1 MPKPPSIKTSVNAFL
16 RRAQDQAMTN
26 TTSAR
31 LIFAMDATAS
41 REPTWDLATSLHAEL
56 FGIASATRLD
66 VQLVYYRGLDDFY
79 VSGWNKEPRTLLH
92 EMQNVRCRGGRTQI
106 LRVLQ
111 HARRQISNEKT
122 EAVVFV
128 GDCCEESPTEL
139 YACAGE
145 LGLFRLP
152 VFVFQEGYDPHA
164 KQVFQ
169 QIAKRSRGAYARFA
183 PGSAKELAALLGVAV
198 AYATKGK
205 DAVSQLATA
214 EARHLLKQ
222 LPP

>member
-1 MPKPPSIKTSVNAFL
+1 MPKPPSIKTSVNDFL
-16 RRAQDQAMTN
+16 REAHDQAITKA
-26 TTSAR
+26 TSAR

-56 FGIASATRLD
+56 FNIARATRLD
-66 VQLVYYRGLDDFY
+66 VQLVYYRGLNDFF
-79 VSGWNKEPRTLLH
+79 VSGWNKEPRSLLR

-111 HARRQISNEKT
+111 HARRQIANEKT
-122 EAVVFV
+122 EALVFV
-128 GDCCEESPTEL
+128 GDCCEESANEI

-152 VFVFQEGYDPHA
+152 VFVFQEGNDPHA
-164 KQVFQ
+164 RQVFK
-169 QIAKRSRGAYARFA
+169 QIAARSRGAYARFT
-183 PGSAKELAALLGVAV
+183 PGSAKELAALLGAVV
-198 AYATKGK
+198 AYATNGK
-205 DAVSQLATA
+205 DAVSQLTTA
-214 EARHLLKQ
+214 EARHLLRQ

>member
-1 MPKPPSIKTSVNAFL
+1 MPKPPSIKTSVIDFL
-16 RRAQDQAMTN
+16 REAHDQAITKA
-26 TTSAR
+26 TSAR

-56 FGIASATRLD
+56 FSIASSTRLD
-66 VQLVYYRGLDDFY
+66 VQLVYYRGLDDFF

-152 VFVFQEGYDPHA
+152 VFVFQEGYDAHA

-183 PGSAKELAALLGVAV
+183 PGAAKELAALLGAVV
-198 AYATKGK
+198 AYATKGR

-214 EARHLLKQ
+214 EARQLLKQ

>member
-1 MPKPPSIKTSVNAFL
+1 MPKPPSIKTSVNTFL
-16 RRAQDQAMTN
+16 RKAQDQAMTN

-56 FGIASATRLD
+56 YSIASATRLD
-66 VQLVYYRGLDDFY
+66 VQLIYYRGLDDFF
-79 VSGWNKEPRTLLH
+79 VSGWKKEPRTLLH
-92 EMQNVRCRGGRTQI
+92 EMQNVRCRGGRPQI

-111 HARRQISNEKT
+111 HARRQVSNEKI

-128 GDCCEESPTEL
+128 GDCCEESPIEL

-145 LGLFRLP
+145 LGLFQLP
-152 VFVFQEGYDPHA
+152 VFVFQEGQDPHA

-183 PGSAKELAALLGVAV
+183 PGSAKELAALLGAVV
-198 AYATKGK
+198 AYATKGR

-214 EARHLLKQ
+214 EARQLLKQ

>member
-1 MPKPPSIKTSVNAFL
+1 MPKPPSIKTSVNDFL
-16 RRAQDQAMTN
+16 REAHDQAITKA
-26 TTSAR
+26 TSTR

-56 FGIASATRLD
+56 FNIASAIRLD
-66 VQLVYYRGLDDFY
+66 VQLVYYRGLDDFF
-79 VSGWNKEPRTLLH
+79 VSGWNKEPRSLLG

-111 HARRQISNEKT
+111 HARRQIAHEKI

-128 GDCCEESPTEL
+128 GDCCEESANEI

-152 VFVFQEGYDPHA
+152 VFVFQEGNDPHA
-164 KQVFQ
+164 RQVFK
-169 QIAKRSRGAYARFA
+169 QIATRSRGAYARFA
-183 PGSAKELAALLGVAV
+183 PGSAKELAALLGAVV
-198 AYATKGK
+198 AYATNGK
-205 DAVSQLATA
+205 DAVSQLTTA
-214 EARHLLKQ
+214 EARHLLRQ

>member
-1 MPKPPSIKTSVNAFL
+1 MPKPPSIKTSVNDFL
-16 RRAQDQAMTN
+16 REAHDQAITKA
-26 TTSAR
+26 TSAR

-56 FGIASATRLD
+56 FNIASATRLD
-66 VQLVYYRGLDDFY
+66 VQLVYYRGLDDFF
-79 VSGWNKEPRTLLH
+79 VSGWNKEPRSLLG

-111 HARRQISNEKT
+111 HARRQIANEKT

-128 GDCCEESPTEL
+128 GDCCEESPNEI

-152 VFVFQEGYDPHA
+152 VFVFQEGNDPHA
-164 KQVFQ
+164 RQVFK
-169 QIAKRSRGAYARFA
+169 QIAARSRGAYARFT
-183 PGSAKELAALLGVAV
+183 PGSARELAALLGAVV
-198 AYATKGK
+198 AYATNGK
-205 DAVSQLATA
+205 DAVSELTTT

>member
-1 MPKPPSIKTSVNAFL
+1 MNDFL
-16 RRAQDQAMTN
+16 REAHDQAITKA
-26 TTSAR
+26 TSTR

-56 FGIASATRLD
+56 FNIASAIRLD
-66 VQLVYYRGLDDFY
+66 VQLVYYRGLDDFF
-79 VSGWNKEPRTLLH
+79 VSGWNKEPRSLLG

-111 HARRQISNEKT
+111 HARRQIAHEKT

-128 GDCCEESPTEL
+128 GDCCEESANEI

-152 VFVFQEGYDPHA
+152 VFVFQEGNDPHA
-164 KQVFQ
+164 RQVFK
-169 QIAKRSRGAYARFA
+169 QIATRSRGAYARFA
-183 PGSAKELAALLGVAV
+183 PGSAKELAALLGAVV
-198 AYATKGK
+198 AYATNGK
-205 DAVSQLATA
+205 DAVSELTTS

>member
-1 MPKPPSIKTSVNAFL
+1 MPKPPSIKTSVNDFL
-16 RRAQDQAMTN
+16 REAHDQAITN
-26 TTSAR
+26 ATSAR

-56 FGIASATRLD
+56 FNIASATHLD
-66 VQLVYYRGLDDFY
+66 VQLVYYRGLDDFF
-79 VSGWNKEPRTLLH
+79 VSGWNKEPRSLLG

-111 HARRQISNEKT
+111 HARRQIANEKT

-128 GDCCEESPTEL
+128 GDCCEESPNEI

-152 VFVFQEGYDPHA
+152 VFVFQEGNDPHA
-164 KQVFQ
+164 RQVFK
-169 QIAKRSRGAYARFA
+169 QIAARSRGAYARFT
-183 PGSAKELAALLGVAV
+183 PGSAKELAALLGAVV
-198 AYATKGK
+198 AYATNGK
-205 DAVSQLATA
+205 DAGSELTTT

>member
-1 MPKPPSIKTSVNAFL
+1 MPKPPSIKTSVNTFL
-16 RRAQDQAMTN
+16 RKAQDQAMTN

-56 FGIASATRLD
+56 FNIASATRLD
-66 VQLVYYRGLDDFY
+66 VQLVYYRGLDDFF
-79 VSGWNKEPRTLLH
+79 VSGWNKEPRSLLG

-111 HARRQISNEKT
+111 HARRQIANEKT

-128 GDCCEESPTEL
+128 GDCCEESANEI

-152 VFVFQEGYDPHA
+152 VFVFQEGNDPHA
-164 KQVFQ
+164 RQVFK
-169 QIAKRSRGAYARFA
+169 QIAARSRGAYARFT
-183 PGSAKELAALLGVAV
+183 PGSAKELAALLGAVV
-198 AYATKGK
+198 AYATTGK
-205 DAVSQLATA
+205 DAVSELTTT
-214 EARHLLKQ
+214 EARHLLRQ

>member
-1 MPKPPSIKTSVNAFL
+1 MPKPPSIKTSVNDFL
-16 RRAQDQAMTN
+16 REAHDQAITKA
-26 TTSAR
+26 TSAR

-56 FGIASATRLD
+56 FNIASATRLD
-66 VQLVYYRGLDDFY
+66 VQLVYYRGLDDFF
-79 VSGWNKEPRTLLH
+79 VSGWNKEPRSLLG

-111 HARRQISNEKT
+111 HARRQIANEKT

-128 GDCCEESPTEL
+128 GDCCEESPNEI

-152 VFVFQEGYDPHA
+152 VFVFQEGNDPHA
-164 KQVFQ
+164 RQVFK
-169 QIAKRSRGAYARFA
+169 QIAARSRGAYARFT
-183 PGSAKELAALLGVAV
+183 PGSAKELAALLGAVV
-198 AYATKGK
+198 AYATDGK
-205 DAVSQLATA
+205 NAVSELTTT

>member
-1 MPKPPSIKTSVNAFL
+1 MPKPPSIKTSVHNFL
-16 RRAQDQAMTN
+16 VQARDQAVSKTS
-26 TTSAR
+26 SAR

-41 REPTWDLATSLHAEL
+41 REPSWDIATSLHAEL
-56 FGIASATRLD
+56 FNVASKTRLD
-66 VQLVYYRGLDDFY
+66 VQLVYYRGLDDFF
-79 VSGWNKEPRTLLH
+79 VSSWNKEPGSLLH

-111 HARRQISNEKT
+111 HARRQISKEKI

-152 VFVFQEGYDPHA
+152 LFVFQEGLDPHA
-164 KQVFQ
+164 QQVFQ
-169 QIAKRSRGAYARFA
+169 QIARRSRGAYARFS
-183 PGSAKELAALLGVAV
+183 PGSAKELAALLGAVV
-198 AYATKGK
+198 AYATEGQ
-205 DAVSQLATA
+205 DAISQLTTV
-214 EARHLLKQ
+214 EGRHLLRQIK
-222 LPP
+222 P

>member
-56 FGIASATRLD
+56 FSIASSTRLD
-66 VQLVYYRGLDDFY
+66 VQLVYYRGLDDFF

-183 PGSAKELAALLGVAV
+183 PGSAKELAALLGAVV
-198 AYATKGK
+198 AYATKGR

-214 EARHLLKQ
+214 EARQLLKQ